1 MDAGGEGGSL
11 AGLKVTQYDK
21 SFLYDA
27 TGTQPMDVSA
37 VDEGDID
44 FGHEDLEVAVLERK
58 TGCYNC
64 RRLPSSF
71 STASWS
77 FADDDALR
85 DDRDDDDSLLEGDP
99 TTTPKFAWPR
109 A

>member
-1 MDAGGEGGSL
+1 MPVRRSPA
-11 AGLKVTQYDK
+11 ATAAAVPPGLF
-21 SFLYDA
+21 S
-27 TGTQPMDVSA
+27 TGRCHRLLSTPFELD
-37 VDEGDID
+37 DDD
-44 FGHEDLEVAVLERK
+44 DDDR
-58 TGCYNC
+58 

-77 FADDDALR
+77 FADDDAHR

>member
-1 MDAGGEGGSL
+1 MPVRRSPA
-11 AGLKVTQYDK
+11 
-21 SFLYDA
+21 A
-27 TGTQPMDVSA
+27 TAAA
-37 VDEGDID
+37 VPPGP
-44 FGHEDLEVAVLERK
+44 FS
-58 TGCYNC
+58 TGRCHRLLSTPFELDDDDDDDDC

-77 FADDDALR
+77 FADDDAHR